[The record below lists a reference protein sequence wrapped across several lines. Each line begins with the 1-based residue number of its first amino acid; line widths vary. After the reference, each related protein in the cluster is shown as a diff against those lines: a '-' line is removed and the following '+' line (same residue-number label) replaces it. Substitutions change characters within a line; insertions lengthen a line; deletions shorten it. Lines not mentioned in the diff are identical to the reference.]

1 MKMIKKIKNILLPFA
16 NYSSYVH
23 RIPYWMWEKIMEY
36 AKDKSRYLIKD
47 CNSRN
52 GTFLI
57 ENSVEY
63 VVMKDGEGY

>member
-1 MKMIKKIKNILLPFA
+1 
-16 NYSSYVH
+16 
-23 RIPYWMWEKIMEY
+23 MWEKIMEY